1 MKQGCSKVRQC
12 SQPFRSGRVEG
23 TSTREVNRHEVSIL
37 VAEDNA
43 IYQKLMQKLLS
54 TYGYSVRIVDNG
66 ADVMLALE
74 NNEYDFVFMDLQMPE
89 INGLEATRR
98 IVSRFKDRRPVI
110 IAMTASS
117 LGDDRNACFEAG
129 VDDYVCKPIMSD
141 TIVQM
146 IAKWYRARA

>member
-1 MKQGCSKVRQC
+1 MKQGSSEARQC
-12 SQPFRSGRVEG
+12 SSTIRAGSVEFASV
-23 TSTREVNRHEVSIL
+23 TEVDRHTVSIL
-37 VAEDNA
+37 VAEDNI

-66 ADVMLALE
+66 AAVMQALE
-74 NNEYDFVFMDLQMPE
+74 SSQYDLVFMDLQMPVM
-89 INGLEATRR
+89 NGLEATRR

-129 VDDYVCKPIMSD
+129 VDDYVCKPIKGD
-141 TIVQM
+141 TIEKM
-146 IAKWYRARA
+146 IAKWYRVRA